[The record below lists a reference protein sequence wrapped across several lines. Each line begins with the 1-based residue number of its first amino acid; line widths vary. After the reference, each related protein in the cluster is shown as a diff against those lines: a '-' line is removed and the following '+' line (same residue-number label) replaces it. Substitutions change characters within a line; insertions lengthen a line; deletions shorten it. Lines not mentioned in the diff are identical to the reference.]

1 MGQVP
6 RSDSSSMKKKTGR
19 KKKKN
24 VFSIWWIW
32 RDNWVVAT
40 FSPIGNSIESIF
52 RISWNSRSTF
62 TCLSLS
68 ARAKPIEVL
77 IKCLC
82 IRCFPSTCRIR
93 LVLLMSLHLS
103 LSLCLVGF
111 ISSDGERVALIEI
124 PPRQMFQLEI
134 DDEDLDSFFLGAFS
148 SIDADLLS
156 SRLVRWL
163 HWRSSST
170 KWKWAEGLAFVVVG

>member
-1 MGQVP
+1 M
-6 RSDSSSMKKKTGR
+6 SSRFGGYGVIIELLPPSRPSVIRLNQSFGSR
-19 KKKKN
+19 E
-24 VFSIWWIW
+24 ILD
-32 RDNWVVAT
+32 RL
-40 FSPIGNSIESIF
+40 SPV
-52 RISWNSRSTF
+52 
-62 TCLSLS
+62 SLC

-156 SRLVRWL
+156 SRLVR
-163 HWRSSST
+163 
-170 KWKWAEGLAFVVVG
+170 